1 MLRRENNLA
10 GENKI
15 CNDCDKS
22 VVCQWVKIID
32 KFDEEV
38 VKNPI
43 QATIEIKECPEYLNV
58 DVVKENIQD
67 VEYKD

>member
-1 MLRRENNLA
+1 MA
-10 GENKI
+10 VENKI

-38 VKNPI
+38 AKNPI

-67 VEYKD
+67 VEYREE

>member
-1 MLRRENNLA
+1 MA
-10 GENKI
+10 VENKI
-15 CNDCDKS
+15 CEDCDKS
-22 VVCQWVKIID
+22 LVCAWSKVID

-58 DVVKENIQD
+58 DAIKEVIQD
-67 VEYKD
+67 VE

>member
-1 MLRRENNLA
+1 MA
-10 GENKI
+10 VENKI

-22 VVCQWVKIID
+22 VVCQWAKIID

-43 QATIEIKECPEYLNV
+43 QATIEIKDCPEFLDN
-58 DVVKENIQD
+58 DAVKEAIQD
-67 VEYKD
+67 VEVE